1 MKMGKPMKTMFINFN
16 KIILIVLLFLITK
29 SNYAQS
35 SIVDSLT
42 LNKAIELTVNN
53 YPLIKQQQEKV
64 KAVDYKVEQQ
74 KSFYYP
80 DIYGQ
85 ASYARIGPLPSFS
98 FAGNTLELA
107 PANNYNF
114 NIIANQQLYDF
125 GKRDASVDLVNSYK
139 QSALDN
145 VDYVKAS
152 LSYQT
157 LQSFYSILFLNKSI
171 TVKDTQIEAL
181 NEHLNVTNKK
191 IQSGT
196 STDYDALSTQVRI
209 SQAQSEKIELL
220 NQLKQQEIILKKLIG
235 VPQDSSINVKG
246 DFSAPGS
253 SINLDSLTNIAFQ
266 NRSELKLAEDQLN
279 TSHLQEHLASLGDLP
294 SLNAT
299 LSYGVKNG
307 YEPNLNVLRGNWVA
321 ALSLNVP
328 IFNGFLTKNKE
339 GEAKV
344 NSSEADLNIVTLKR
358 NIVAEVQQAL
368 TNLNSN
374 LDKLNTTLTQVNF
387 AKETVQRAIARYN
400 SGVGTNLDLLD
411 AETSLAQARLFYLQ
425 DLYRSILSSY
435 LLKKAVG
442 DIIY

>member
-1 MKMGKPMKTMFINFN
+1 MKIGKSMKTILINHN

-29 SNYAQS
+29 TNYAQS
-35 SIVDSLT
+35 SKTDSLT
-42 LNKAIELTVNN
+42 LNRAIELTINN

-64 KAVDYKVEQQ
+64 KATDYKVEQQ
-74 KSFYYP
+74 KSYYYP
-80 DIYGQ
+80 NIFGEANY
-85 ASYARIGPLPSFS
+85 SRIGPIPSFS
-98 FAGNTLELA
+98 FGGNTIELA

-114 NIIANQQLYDF
+114 NVILNQQLYDF
-125 GKRDASVDLVNSYK
+125 GKRDASVDLVNSYR

-145 VDYVKAS
+145 VDYIKS
-152 LSYQT
+152 NLSYLT

-171 TVKDTQIEAL
+171 TVKDTQIKAL
-181 NEHLNVTNKK
+181 NEHLSVTNKK

-209 SQAQSEKIELL
+209 SQAQSEKIELF
-220 NQLKQQEIILKKLIG
+220 NQFKQQEIILKKLIG
-235 VPQDSSINVKG
+235 IQQDSLINIKG
-246 DFSAPGS
+246 DISAPATTA
-253 SINLDSLTNIAFQ
+253 NLDSLINIAFQ
-266 NRSELKLAEDQLN
+266 NRSELKLAEDKLN
-279 TSHLQEHLASLGDLP
+279 TSHLQEHLANLGDLP

-307 YEPNLNVLRGNWVA
+307 YEPNLDVLRGNWVA
-321 ALSLNVP
+321 ALSLNIP
-328 IFNGFLTKNKE
+328 IFNGFLTRNKE
-339 GEAKV
+339 NEANV

-368 TNLNSN
+368 TNLSSN
-374 LDKLNTTLTQVNF
+374 LEKLNTTLTQVNF

-425 DLYRSILSSY
+425 YLYRSILSSY
-435 LLKKAVG
+435 QLKKAVG

>member
-1 MKMGKPMKTMFINFN
+1 MKIGKSMKTILINHS
-16 KIILIVLLFLITK
+16 KIILMVLLFLITK

-35 SIVDSLT
+35 TKVDSLT
-42 LNKAIELTVNN
+42 LNKAIELTINN
-53 YPLIKQQQEKV
+53 YPLIKQEQEKE
-64 KAVDYKVEQQ
+64 KAADYKVEQQ

-80 DIYGQ
+80 NIYGE
-85 ASYARIGPLPSFS
+85 ASYTRIGPLPSFS

-114 NIIANQQLYDF
+114 NIVAHQQLYDF
-125 GKRDASVDLVNSYK
+125 GKRDASVDLINSYK

-145 VDYVKAS
+145 VDYIKAN

-157 LQSFYSILFLNKSI
+157 LQSFYSILFLKKSI
-171 TVKDTQIEAL
+171 TVKDAQIEAL
-181 NEHLNVTNKK
+181 NEHLTVTNKK

-220 NQLKQQEIILKKLIG
+220 NQLNQREIILKKLTG
-235 VPQDSSINVKG
+235 VVQDSSINIKG
-246 DFSAPGS
+246 DISAPGS
-253 SINLDSLTNIAFQ
+253 TANLDSLINIAFQ
-266 NRSELKLAEDQLN
+266 NRSELKLAKDKLN
-279 TSHLQEHLASLGDLP
+279 TSHLQEHLASLGDMP

-307 YEPNLNVLRGNWVA
+307 YEPNLDALRGNWVA

-328 IFNGFLTKNKE
+328 IFNGFLTRNKE
-339 GEAKV
+339 NEAKV

-358 NIVAEVQQAL
+358 NVIAEVQQAL

-374 LDKLNTTLTQVNF
+374 LDKMNTILTQVIF

-435 LLKKAVG
+435 ELKKAVG